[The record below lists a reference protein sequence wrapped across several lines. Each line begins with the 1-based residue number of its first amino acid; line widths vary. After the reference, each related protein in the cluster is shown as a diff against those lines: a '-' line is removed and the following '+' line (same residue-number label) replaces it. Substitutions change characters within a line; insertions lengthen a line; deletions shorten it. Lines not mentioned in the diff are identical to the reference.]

1 MLDYIKVV
9 YIYCFIQNNSIHFES
24 CIRRFHSFTRCT
36 SLRSNSILS
45 VLTSEPLT
53 FPKALQ
59 RLCEGV
65 AKGFAKALQRIRAGF
80 EKYNRLNVIENNQ
93 VIKLFVQIACNESW
107 HVLVIINVIW
117 YNMIYIYIY
126 IYKYMYICVY
136 IYIYIYLYDL
146 TYIYKYKINKY
157 IYG

>member
-9 YIYCFIQNNSIHFES
+9 HIDVFIQSNSIHFES

-36 SLRSNSILS
+36 SLRFNSILS

-65 AKGFAKALQRIRAGF
+65 AKGFAKALQRLRAGF
-80 EKYNRLNVIENNQ
+80 EKCNSLNVIKTIRLLN
-93 VIKLFVQIACNESW
+93 
-107 HVLVIINVIW
+107 
-117 YNMIYIYIY
+117 
-126 IYKYMYICVY
+126 
-136 IYIYIYLYDL
+136 YLY
-146 TYIYKYKINKY
+146 K
-157 IYG
+157 